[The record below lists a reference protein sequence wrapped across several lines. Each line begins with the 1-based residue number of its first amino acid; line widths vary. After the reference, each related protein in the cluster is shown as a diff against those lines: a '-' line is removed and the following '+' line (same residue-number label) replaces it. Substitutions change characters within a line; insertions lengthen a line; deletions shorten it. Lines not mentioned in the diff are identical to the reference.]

1 MCKMD
6 SYKKTYFKKRRDGS
20 LTFTTITIDNEKTSQ
35 NNEKIKLIEP
45 VEPVEPVEPEEKK
58 IIKKSKKYSNINP
71 IDFIKNGSIVIK
83 LCRNTEGMNFRFFYV
98 NHNSTYLRW
107 FSPSKKFKFSN
118 IPMNQI
124 VNVIKKPKKCFYKN
138 LDAFLIIFPANVIH
152 QLVLRISYLDGYE
165 RRLNDIPF
173 NLKQHYKPTET
184 KHLYII
190 FKNQL
195 ELDLWYLGLMG
206 IIDSKNIKKY
216 IPNNKPHKSK
226 VELNLYVNDFYKYD
240 SLINYHQFSKFQFR
254 EHVLYNE
261 IKKHKYKIK
270 KRFTK
275 LKLMDSELQ
284 GCIGYYIL
292 PILQTSLKLALHC
305 IQIFNDSGSQLCEE
319 DLSRLGMWLY
329 QMKIEYVVIKDIIK
343 KLREKQLRIR
353 NGRIDYIIPYI

>member
-1 MCKMD
+1 MD

-20 LTFTTITIDNEKTSQ
+20 LTFATITIDNEKTSQ

-45 VEPVEPVEPEEKK
+45 VEPVESIGREEKK

-71 IDFIKNGSIVIK
+71 INFIKNGSIVIK
-83 LCRNTEGMNFRFFYV
+83 LCRHTEGMNFRFFYV

-107 FSPSKKFKFSN
+107 FSPSKYFKFSN
-118 IPMNQI
+118 IPINQI
-124 VNVIKKPKKCFYKN
+124 VNVIKKPKNFYKN
-138 LDAFLIIFPANVIH
+138 LDPFHNFLSDNNIH
-152 QLVLRISYLDGYE
+152 QLVLRISYLDGHE
-165 RRLNDIPF
+165 RGLDGMPF

-190 FKNQL
+190 FKNKL

-216 IPNNKPHKSK
+216 IPNNEPHKSK
-226 VELNLYVNDFYKYD
+226 VELNLYINDFYKYD
-240 SLINYHQFSKFQFR
+240 SLMNYHQYSKLKFR

-275 LKLMDSELQ
+275 LKQMDSGLQ

-305 IQIFNDSGSQLCEE
+305 IQIFNDSGSQLCEK
-319 DLSRLGMWLY
+319 DLSRIGMWLY
-329 QMKIEYVVIKDIIK
+329 QMKIEYAVIKDIIK
-343 KLREKQLRIR
+343 ILR
-353 NGRIDYIIPYI
+353 NGPILEL